1 MLLEGNSYPFNLDLK
16 GYEIDTIAE
25 YGTKNINVSKTVEL
39 YKGHPATVN
48 AKASYSEWWWPA
60 ISMGSDFGFH
70 CLSRAAARQLF
81 HRGRT
86 VWLHSHKVSH
96 MSGSSLPG
104 MECVAHLELGSL
116 FFQSRPD
123 SFFFFFLRN

>member
-70 CLSRAAARQLF
+70 CPSRAAARQLF
-81 HRGRT
+81 HHGRT